1 MKNILIIHTG
11 GTIGTIAQQTERVLS
26 GKSLDATRLVLIE
39 NFAQGDSS
47 FAKHYKKIKFS
58 DYPYQNTTL
67 SENMNLVKLS
77 QLVKYISGIKQA
89 DYDGIVVLHGTDTL
103 SYTAALLSFA
113 FADIKTPLILVSGN
127 RPPHDSR
134 SNANANFTAA
144 IELIWQGLAPNV
156 YVTYQNADG
165 VMRLY
170 LGSCIMQSENYTDD
184 FRSGSDKKVFDLSKD
199 IAAALESCKK
209 LSANRKNL
217 NGIKFD
223 LLSEQALLIKPYT
236 NLDYSVYATAL
247 KSGNIKGV
255 VHGSY
260 HSGTV
265 SYTDNSLPYS
275 IGFLAQICK
284 EKSIPLFIAPSH
296 LGADQY
302 ETMNKVAD
310 GTDAVLLNMTTE
322 AAYAKLITALSCNLA
337 PNQII
342 EYMKTETNNEF
353 N

>member
-1 MKNILIIHTG
+1 MKDILIIHTG
-11 GTIGTIAQQTERVLS
+11 GTIGSIATNSARVFSRDSAQKTQL
-26 GKSLDATRLVLIE
+26 LLVE
-39 NFAQGDSS
+39 NFKASNSQ
-47 FAKHYKKIKFS
+47 FAYYGEKLKFY
-58 DYPYQNTTL
+58 DYPLENATL
-67 SENMNLVKLS
+67 SESMTLEKLGL
-77 QLVKYISGIKQA
+77 LVKYINNVKFN
-89 DYDGIVVLHGTDTL
+89 DYDGIIVLHGTDTL

-113 FADIKTPLILVSGN
+113 FCNIKIPLILVSGN

-134 SNANANFTAA
+134 SNANANFTSA
-144 IELIWQGLAPNV
+144 IELIWQGIAPNV
-156 YVTYQNADG
+156 YVTYRNTDG

-236 NLDYSVYATAL
+236 NLDYSVYGTAL

-265 SYTDNSLPYS
+265 SYTDNSSPYS
-275 IGFLAQICK
+275 VGFLAQICK
-284 EKSIPLFIAPSH
+284 EKSIPLFIAPSY

-342 EYMKTETNNEF
+342 EYMKTEINNEF